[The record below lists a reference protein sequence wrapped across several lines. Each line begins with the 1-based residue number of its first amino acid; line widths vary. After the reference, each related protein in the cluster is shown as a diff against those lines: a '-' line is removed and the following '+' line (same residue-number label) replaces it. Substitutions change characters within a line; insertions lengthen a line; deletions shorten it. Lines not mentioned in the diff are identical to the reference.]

1 MSSAVR
7 TVTLGGGVF
16 EGLGVER
23 SRFDADVEELFEAE
37 RGEVL
42 SG

>member
-1 MSSAVR
+1 VKR
-7 TVTLGGGVF
+7 GG
-16 EGLGVER
+16 
-23 SRFDADVEELFEAE
+23 FDADVEELFEAE